1 MFEFLYLYN
10 KKIFEG
16 TKHETYTGLSL
27 DLSENTVFVD
37 HHSLDTKRSIK

>member
-1 MFEFLYLYN
+1 MFEFSYLYN

-16 TKHETYTGLSL
+16 KKHETYTGLSS

-37 HHSLDTKRSIK
+37 YHSLDTKRSIE